1 MDGPGTP
8 ADPDPGG
15 VTPSPAFFGFWPR
28 FADAD
33 DDLAAGERRIVE
45 IPFARTP
52 PSRSGGGVRE
62 RMA

>member
-1 MDGPGTP
+1 MDRTGAP

-15 VTPSPAFFGFWPR
+15 VAPPLAFFGFWPR
-28 FADAD
+28 FADAG

-52 PSRSGGGVRE
+52 PARGGNDGRG
-62 RMA
+62 